1 MICLKTFLNASY
13 PRGAYWKLKVFLPY
27 YRSVRK
33 LRKLRPNLENAVL
46 IISFG
51 RSGSTWV
58 QESIAKLDDFLT
70 VFEPLSVEFGNSI
83 KDWISKENRAGLDFK
98 DEKIQKFI
106 TGDGF
111 NPWMNQLHLLNAREP
126 KRLLVKSLFLVHHL
140 EQLVREVRFK
150 YPPLVIVRN
159 PIDVFFSQKK
169 HFKSVNITWEIFE
182 KNHPEA
188 SKILRDYTS
197 NHTDAGFLKIATHTL
212 HARIV
217 KKLQDQGLIEVV
229 RYEDLLEN
237 PEPVLYRLCD
247 LYQLDSSRIPELLKT
262 IKTPSRSDFTNSF
275 RGDVATQKNKWIE
288 SMDEHALQEYRA
300 IIKLFHHPYYL

>member
-1 MICLKTFLNASY
+1 MKCLKTFLNASY

-46 IISFG
+46 IISYG

-83 KDWISKENRAGLDFK
+83 KEWISKDHPSKLDFK
-98 DEKIQKFI
+98 NKKIQKFI
-106 TGDGF
+106 TGHGF

-126 KRLLVKSLFLVHHL
+126 KRLLIKSLRLINYL
-140 EQLVREVRFK
+140 EQLVREVQFK
-150 YPPLVIVRN
+150 YPPLIIIRN

-169 HFKSVNITWEIFE
+169 HFKSVNITWEVFQ
-182 KNHPEA
+182 KNHPEEA
-188 SKILRDYTS
+188 EILSNYTS
-197 NHTDAGFLKIATHTL
+197 NYTDPGFLKIATHTL
-212 HARIV
+212 RAQGI
-217 KKLQDQGLIEVV
+217 KKLHDQGMIEVV
-229 RYEDLLEN
+229 RYEDLLEK

-262 IKTPSRSDFTNSF
+262 IKTPSRSDFTKSF
-275 RGDVATQKNKWIE
+275 HRDVATQKNKWIE
-288 SMDEHALQEYRA
+288 TLDKNSLEEYRS
-300 IIKLFHHPYYL
+300 IQQLYNHPYYP